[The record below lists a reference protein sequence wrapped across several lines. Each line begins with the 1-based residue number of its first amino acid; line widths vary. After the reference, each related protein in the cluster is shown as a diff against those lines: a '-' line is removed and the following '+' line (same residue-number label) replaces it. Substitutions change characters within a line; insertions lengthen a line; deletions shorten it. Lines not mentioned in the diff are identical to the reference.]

1 VWAVVSVVGIVAT
14 ARPIGL
20 LFAYR
25 FGWARMLGMVAGVIV
40 AWAAW
45 RALAV
50 WRPVLERRALAP
62 IGVVG
67 LAVLAVV
74 GSLAHVRA
82 GVPQEEES
90 DVVNDLAPSVLAAVP
105 PGEGEVVVRGI
116 GFLGLSYA
124 SGLVLQLERHGIDA
138 GQPQSQPRRPEE
150 LHVSAG
156 GRVRAR
162 FTVALDDDV
171 VVLTADPT
179 QRLVALS
186 GDLDIDELRASDE
199 ARKQL
204 EAVLEGDRPADQ
216 DRVEELFRATARSDN
231 TVGVFIEVPPAGP

>member
-1 VWAVVSVVGIVAT
+1 
-14 ARPIGL
+14 
-20 LFAYR
+20 
-25 FGWARMLGMVAGVIV
+25 
-40 AWAAW
+40 
-45 RALAV
+45 
-50 WRPVLERRALAP
+50 
-62 IGVVG
+62 
-67 LAVLAVV
+67 
-74 GSLAHVRA
+74 
-82 GVPQEEES
+82 
-90 DVVNDLAPSVLAAVP
+90 VVNDLAPPVLAVVP
-105 PGEGEVVVRGI
+105 SGEGEVVVRGI

-150 LHVSAG
+150 LDVYAG

-171 VVLTADPT
+171 VVPTADPT

-186 GDLDIDELRASDE
+186 GALDIDELRASDE

-216 DRVEELFRATARSDN
+216 DRVEELFPATARSDN